1 MCEVPSC
8 LLADS
13 VKAVI
18 VGDSRGEKGDG
29 SQTQLNNGVPETW
42 VPFQEAL
49 TTGQWPENQ
58 GF

>member
-1 MCEVPSC
+1 MCKVPSC
-8 LLADS
+8 LLGDS

-18 VGDSRGEKGDG
+18 IGDSRGEKDDG